1 LGRPALQSWLCDG
14 DQRTM
19 NKSFPQNPQPAR
31 RSELTRARKAWLT
44 LGTVA
49 AYAAVSITKS
59 VPAWA
64 QDAAPNLANNKPKE
78 QQNLTVRRLDIPP
91 GPLDATLKAY
101 EAITGIEV
109 SFLIPADTI
118 AGFKSPGVKGLYTED
133 QALRALLAGTGL
145 SYRIGTDGA
154 VTIAVTSGE
163 SVEVNDTTP
172 QLSLDRYPVPLLD
185 TPQSITTI
193 SQAIIHEEGATTL
206 RDTLRNAPGIS
217 LAAGEGGSQGD
228 NLTLRG
234 FTARN
239 DIFLDGMRD
248 FGSYYRDSFNY
259 QEVEVLEGPS
269 SVTFGRGSTGGV
281 INQESKVPVDHPFI
295 VAEGDFG
302 TDITRRFTADI
313 NQPLEN
319 LAHGAA
325 VRLNLMGNESNVA
338 ERDVTEN
345 RRFGVAPSL
354 ALGLGTSNRLT
365 AAYFHFS
372 EDDIPDYGIPW
383 YFNRPAPV
391 ARHNYYGFRDGNYL
405 RTDVDM
411 ATLKV
416 EHDVSDWAILRN
428 RARFA
433 NNHRD
438 ARITEP
444 QVNTATSGAIT
455 PSTPLDQ
462 IAVNRNQ
469 IATLSNEGLLWDQ
482 LDATAHL
489 NKFGMRHVVVIGAEG
504 GRETSDPVRPTF
516 NFVNPAGQTINTVP
530 TASLLTPNES
540 QSFGGTS
547 APASNV
553 HVTSTSYG
561 LYLLDTIQ
569 FGSHWELIGGAR
581 FDRFLTDEKSIAYP
595 TPKQAV
601 PGGPIVQGPPT
612 ITYPSRLDR
621 KPSWRAAA
629 VYKPVSYG
637 SIYFDYGTSFNPSA
651 EALALTV
658 GPAGTGTANLAPE
671 FNRSY
676 EVGTKWDL
684 NNARFSVRAD
694 LFRTTKDNAREA
706 SPTNSLLYVLA
717 GTQRVQGA
725 ELVLNGRIS
734 NRWQVLSSY
743 TYMHSE
749 VIKSQYY
756 PAAVGYRLANVP
768 NNLFNLWTTYQ
779 PMQRLTIGGG
789 GNYVDSRTASST
801 VPLDPTTGLVKQVPG
816 YVVLNAMARYTLT
829 DNLSL
834 QANVFN
840 LANRNYID
848 EIHPAH
854 IVPGAGTSGLFG
866 LNFRF

>member
-1 LGRPALQSWLCDG
+1 
-14 DQRTM
+14 M
-19 NKSFPQNPQPAR
+19 NKSFPQNSRPAK
-31 RSELTRARKAWLT
+31 RSELSRGRKAWLT

-59 VPAWA
+59 HPAWA
-64 QDAAPNLANNKPKE
+64 QAAGPNTVSGKTKE
-78 QQNLTVRRLDIPP
+78 QQNLTVRRLDIPA
-91 GPLDATLKAY
+91 GPLDATIKAY
-101 EAITGIEV
+101 EGITGIEV
-109 SFLIPADTI
+109 SFSIPAETI

-145 SYRIGTDGA
+145 SYQIGSDGA
-154 VTIAVTSGE
+154 VTIAVRVGE
-163 SVEVNDTTP
+163 SVEVNDSSP

-193 SQAIIHEEGATTL
+193 SQAIMHEEGATTL

-281 INQESKVPVDHPFI
+281 INQESKAPVDHPF
-295 VAEGDFG
+295 VVVEGDFG
-302 TDITRRFTADI
+302 TDITRRFAADI
-313 NQPLEN
+313 NQPLQG
-319 LAHGAA
+319 LGHGAA
-325 VRLNLMGNESNVA
+325 VRLNLMGNASNVA

-345 RRFGVAPSL
+345 RRYGVAPSL
-354 ALGLGTSNRLT
+354 ALGLGTANRLD
-365 AAYFHFS
+365 ASYFHFQ

-383 YFNRPAPV
+383 YFNKPSPV

-411 ATLKV
+411 GTIKA
-416 EHDVSDWAILRN
+416 EHDISDWAILRN
-428 RARFA
+428 RFRVA

-444 QVNTATSGAIT
+444 QLNNATAGSIT

-462 IAVNRNQ
+462 ISVNRNQ
-469 IATLSNEGLLWDQ
+469 IATLSDEGLLWDQ

-489 NKFGMRHVVVIGAEG
+489 NTFGIRHVVVIGAEG

-530 TASLLTPNES
+530 TANLLRPNEE
-540 QSFGGTS
+540 QSFSGNS

-561 LYLLDTIQ
+561 LYLLDTLQ
-569 FGSHWELIGGAR
+569 FGSHWELVGGAR

-601 PGGPIVQGPPT
+601 PGGPVVQGPPT

-684 NNARFSVRAD
+684 RNARFSMRAD

-725 ELVLNGRIS
+725 ELALNGRVT

-743 TYMHSE
+743 TFMHSE
-749 VIKSQYY
+749 VVNSQYY
-756 PAAVGYRLANVP
+756 PLSVGYRLANVP

-779 PMQRLTIGGG
+779 PMPRLTIGGG
-789 GNYVDSRTASST
+789 GNYVDSRSASST

-834 QANVFN
+834 QANIFN

>member
-1 LGRPALQSWLCDG
+1 MRDRPLPAPPTAKNRR
-14 DQRTM
+14 RT
-19 NKSFPQNPQPAR
+19 
-31 RSELTRARKAWLT
+31 TRGKAWLT
-44 LGTVA
+44 AGTVA
-49 AYAAVSITKS
+49 AYAAVSITRTMPARAQDVHA
-59 VPAWA
+59 VPA
-64 QDAAPNLANNKPKE
+64 NGKE
-78 QQNLTVRRLDIPP
+78 QNLTVRRWDIPA
-91 GPLDATLKAY
+91 GPLDAAISAYQRVAGVDITFSLPPETL
-101 EAITGIEV
+101 
-109 SFLIPADTI
+109 P
-118 AGFKSPGVKGLYTED
+118 GFKSPGVNGLYTED
-133 QALRALLAGTGL
+133 QALRSLLAGTGL
-145 SYRIGTDGA
+145 SYQTDSTGR
-154 VTIAVTSGE
+154 VSI
-163 SVEVNDTTP
+163 SVRASDSVLVEDSSP

-193 SQAIIHEEGATTL
+193 SQATIHEEGATTL

-281 INQESKVPVDHPFI
+281 INQESKAPVDHPFI
-295 VAEGDFG
+295 IAEGDFG
-302 TDITRRFTADI
+302 TDLTRRFVTDI
-313 NQPLEN
+313 NQPFGN
-319 LAHGAA
+319 PAHGDA
-325 VRLNLMGNESNVA
+325 VRLNLMAHESNVA
-338 ERDVTEN
+338 ERDVTES

-354 ALGLGTSNRLT
+354 ALGMGTANRLT
-365 AAYFHFS
+365 AGYFHFA
-372 EDDIPDYGIPW
+372 ENDIPDYGIPW
-383 YFNRPAPV
+383 YFNRAAPV
-391 ARHNYYGFRDGNYL
+391 PRHNYYGFRDGNYL

-411 ATLKV
+411 VTLKL
-416 EHDVSDWAILRN
+416 EHDISDWAILRN
-428 RARFA
+428 RIRFA
-433 NNHRD
+433 NNQRD

-444 QVNTATSGAIT
+444 QLNTATSGSIT
-455 PSTPLDQ
+455 PATPLSQ

-469 IATLSNEGLLWDQ
+469 IATFSNEGLLWDQ
-482 LDATAHL
+482 LDATAHV
-489 NKFGMRHVVVIGAEG
+489 KTFGIRHVVVIGAEG

-516 NFVNPAGQTINTVP
+516 NYVNPAGQTINTVP
-530 TASLLTPNES
+530 TTNLLAPNES
-540 QSFGGTS
+540 QSFSGIS
-547 APASNV
+547 APSSNV

-561 LYLLDTIQ
+561 LYLLDTMQ
-569 FGSHWELIGGAR
+569 FGSHWELVGGAR

-595 TPKQAV
+595 TPVMAV
-601 PGGPIVQGPPT
+601 AGGAIVQGPPT
-612 ITYPSRLDR
+612 ITYPTRLDR

-629 VYKPVSYG
+629 VFKPASFG

-651 EALALTV
+651 EALSLTV

-684 NNARFSVRAD
+684 NNARFSLRAD

-717 GTQRVQGA
+717 GTQRVDGA

-734 NRWQVLSSY
+734 TRWQLLSSY

-749 VIKSQYY
+749 VVKSQYY
-756 PAAVGYRLANVP
+756 PLAVGYRLANVP
-768 NNLFNLWTTYQ
+768 DNLFNLWTTYQ
-779 PMQRLTIGGG
+779 PISRLTIGGG

-829 DNLSL
+829 DNMSL

-866 LNFRF
+866 LNFKF

>member
-1 LGRPALQSWLCDG
+1 
-14 DQRTM
+14 M
-19 NKSFPQNPQPAR
+19 NKSFPQNPQPAK

-64 QDAAPNLANNKPKE
+64 QDVTRNSANGKTKE

-91 GPLDATLKAY
+91 GPLDATIKAY
-101 EAITGIEV
+101 KGITGIEV
-109 SFLIPADTI
+109 SFSIPAETVP
-118 AGFKSPGVKGLYTED
+118 GFKSPGVKGLYTED

-145 SYRIGTDGA
+145 SYQIGSDGA
-154 VTIAVTSGE
+154 VTIAVRVGE
-163 SVEVNDTTP
+163 SVEVNDSSP

-248 FGSYYRDSFNY
+248 FGSYYRDSFDY
-259 QEVEVLEGPS
+259 REVEVLEGPS

-281 INQESKVPVDHPFI
+281 INQESKTPVDRRS
-295 VAEGDFG
+295 VVVEGDFG

-313 NQPLEN
+313 NQPLQS
-319 LAHGAA
+319 LGHGAA
-325 VRLNLMGNESNVA
+325 LRLNLMGNASNVA

-345 RRFGVAPSL
+345 RRFGVAPSF
-354 ALGLGTSNRLT
+354 ALGLGTANRLT
-365 AAYFHFS
+365 TSYFHFQ

-383 YFNRPAPV
+383 YFNKPSPV
-391 ARHNYYGFRDGNYL
+391 ARHNYYGFRDNYL

-411 ATLKV
+411 GTIKA
-416 EHDVSDWAILRN
+416 EHDISDWAILRN
-428 RARFA
+428 RFRVA

-444 QVNTATSGAIT
+444 QLNNATAGTIT

-462 IAVNRNQ
+462 ISVNRNQ
-469 IATLSNEGLLWDQ
+469 IATLSDEGLLWDQ

-489 NKFGMRHVVVIGAEG
+489 NTFGIRHVVVIGAEG

-530 TASLLTPNES
+530 TANLLRPNED
-540 QSFGGTS
+540 QSFSGSS

-561 LYLLDTIQ
+561 LYLLDTLQ

-581 FDRFLTDEKSIAYP
+581 FDRFLTDEKSIVYP

-601 PGGPIVQGPPT
+601 AGGPIVQGPPT

-684 NNARFSVRAD
+684 SNARFSVRAD
-694 LFRTTKDNAREA
+694 LYRTTKDNAREA

-717 GTQRVQGA
+717 GTQRVDGA
-725 ELVLNGRIS
+725 ELVLNGRVT

-743 TYMHSE
+743 TFMHSE
-749 VIKSQYY
+749 VVNSQYY
-756 PAAVGYRLANVP
+756 PLSVGYRLANVP

-779 PMQRLTIGGG
+779 PLQRLTIGGG

-834 QANVFN
+834 QANIFN

>member
-1 LGRPALQSWLCDG
+1 
-14 DQRTM
+14 M

-31 RSELTRARKAWLT
+31 RSELTRGRKAWLT

-49 AYAAVSITKS
+49 AYAAVSIAKS

-64 QDAAPNLANNKPKE
+64 QDAAPNSANNKPKE
-78 QQNLTVRRLDIPP
+78 QQNLTVRRLDILA
-91 GPLDATLKAY
+91 GPLDATIKAY
-101 EAITGIEV
+101 EGITGIEV
-109 SFLIPADTI
+109 SFSIPADTI

-145 SYRIGTDGA
+145 SYQIGSDGA
-154 VTIAVTSGE
+154 VTIAVRAGE
-163 SVEVNDTTP
+163 SVVVNDNTP

-281 INQESKVPVDHPFI
+281 INQESKTPVNHPFV

-319 LAHGAA
+319 LGHGAA

-345 RRFGVAPSL
+345 RRFGIAPSF
-354 ALGLGTSNRLT
+354 ALGLGTANRLT
-365 AAYFHFS
+365 TSYFHFS

-411 ATLKV
+411 GTIKV
-416 EHDVSDWAILRN
+416 EHDISDWAILRN
-428 RARFA
+428 RFRVA

-444 QVNTATSGAIT
+444 QLNNASAGSIT
-455 PSTPLDQ
+455 PTTPLDK

-469 IATLSNEGLLWDQ
+469 IATLSDEGLLWDQ

-530 TASLLTPNES
+530 TANLLAPNES
-540 QSFGGTS
+540 QSFSGTS

-569 FGSHWELIGGAR
+569 FGSHYELIGGAR
-581 FDRFLTDEKSIAYP
+581 FDRFLTDEKSIVYP

-601 PGGPIVQGPPT
+601 AGGPVVQGPPT

-684 NNARFSVRAD
+684 NNARFSLRAD

-717 GTQRVQGA
+717 GTQRVSGA
-725 ELVLNGRIS
+725 ELVLNGRVS

-749 VIKSQYY
+749 VVKSQYY
-756 PAAVGYRLANVP
+756 PLAVGYRLANVP

-834 QANVFN
+834 QANVFD

>member
-1 LGRPALQSWLCDG
+1 
-14 DQRTM
+14 M
-19 NKSFPQNPQPAR
+19 NKSFPQNPQPAK

-64 QDAAPNLANNKPKE
+64 QDVTRNSANGKTKE

-91 GPLDATLKAY
+91 GPLDATIKTY
-101 EAITGIEV
+101 KGITGIEV
-109 SFLIPADTI
+109 SFSIPAETV
-118 AGFKSPGVKGLYTED
+118 AGFRSAGVKGLYTED

-145 SYRIGTDGA
+145 SYQIGSDGA
-154 VTIAVTSGE
+154 VTIAVRVGE
-163 SVEVNDTTP
+163 SVEVNDSSP

-248 FGSYYRDSFNY
+248 FGSYYRDSFDY
-259 QEVEVLEGPS
+259 REVEVLEGPS

-281 INQESKVPVDHPFI
+281 INQESKTPVDRRS
-295 VAEGDFG
+295 VVVEGDFG

-313 NQPLEN
+313 NQPLQS
-319 LAHGAA
+319 LGHGAA
-325 VRLNLMGNESNVA
+325 LRLNLMGNASNVA

-345 RRFGVAPSL
+345 RRFGVAPSF
-354 ALGLGTSNRLT
+354 ALGLGTANRLT
-365 AAYFHFS
+365 TSYFHFQ

-383 YFNRPAPV
+383 YFNKPSPV
-391 ARHNYYGFRDGNYL
+391 ARHNYYGFRDNYL

-411 ATLKV
+411 GTIKA
-416 EHDVSDWAILRN
+416 EHDISDWAILRN
-428 RARFA
+428 RFRVA

-444 QVNTATSGAIT
+444 QLNNATAGTIT

-462 IAVNRNQ
+462 ISVNRNQ
-469 IATLSNEGLLWDQ
+469 IATLSDEGLLWDQ

-489 NKFGMRHVVVIGAEG
+489 NTFGIRHVVVIGAEG

-530 TASLLTPNES
+530 TANLLRPNED
-540 QSFGGTS
+540 QSFSGSS

-561 LYLLDTIQ
+561 LYLLDTLQ

-581 FDRFLTDEKSIAYP
+581 FDRFLTDEKSIVYP

-601 PGGPIVQGPPT
+601 AGGPIVQGPPT

-684 NNARFSVRAD
+684 SNARFSVRAD
-694 LFRTTKDNAREA
+694 LYRTTKDNAREA

-717 GTQRVQGA
+717 GTQRVDGA
-725 ELVLNGRIS
+725 ELVLNGRVT

-743 TYMHSE
+743 TFMHSE
-749 VIKSQYY
+749 VVNSQYY
-756 PAAVGYRLANVP
+756 PLSVGYRLANVP

-779 PMQRLTIGGG
+779 PLQRLTIGGG

-834 QANVFN
+834 QANIFN

>member
-1 LGRPALQSWLCDG
+1 
-14 DQRTM
+14 M
-19 NKSFPQNPQPAR
+19 NKSFPQTPQPAR
-31 RSELTRARKAWLT
+31 RSELTRGRKAWLT

-49 AYAAVSITKS
+49 AYAAVSIAKS

-64 QDAAPNLANNKPKE
+64 QDAAPSSANNKPKE
-78 QQNLTVRRLDIPP
+78 QQNLTVRRLDIPA
-91 GPLDATLKAY
+91 GPLDATIKAY
-101 EAITGIEV
+101 EGITGIEV
-109 SFLIPADTI
+109 SFSIPAETI

-145 SYRIGTDGA
+145 SYQIGTDGA
-154 VTIAVTSGE
+154 VTIAVRAGE
-163 SVEVNDTTP
+163 SVVVNDNTP

-281 INQESKVPVDHPFI
+281 INQESKTPVNHP
-295 VAEGDFG
+295 VVVVEGDFG

-319 LAHGAA
+319 LGHGAA

-345 RRFGVAPSL
+345 RRFGIAPSL
-354 ALGLGTSNRLT
+354 ALGLGTANRLT
-365 AAYFHFS
+365 TSYFHFS

-411 ATLKV
+411 GTIKV

-428 RARFA
+428 RFRVA

-444 QVNTATSGAIT
+444 QLNNATAGSIT
-455 PSTPLDQ
+455 PSTPLNQ

-469 IATLSNEGLLWDQ
+469 IATLSNEALLWDQ
-482 LDATAHL
+482 LDATADL

-504 GRETSDPVRPTF
+504 GRETSDPVRPMF
-516 NFVNPAGQTINTVP
+516 NFVNPSGQTINTVP
-530 TASLLTPNES
+530 TASLLTPNEG
-540 QSFGGTS
+540 QSFSGTS

-581 FDRFLTDEKSIAYP
+581 FDRFLTDEKSIVYP

-612 ITYPSRLDR
+612 ITYPTRLDR

-684 NNARFSVRAD
+684 NNARFSLRAD

-717 GTQRVQGA
+717 GTQRVSGA
-725 ELVLNGRIS
+725 ELVLNGRVS

-749 VIKSQYY
+749 VVKSQYY
-756 PAAVGYRLANVP
+756 PLAVGYRLANVP

>member
-1 LGRPALQSWLCDG
+1 
-14 DQRTM
+14 M
-19 NKSFPQNPQPAR
+19 NGNFHRNP
-31 RSELTRARKAWLT
+31 RSTERNERSRSAKTWLT

-49 AYAAVSITKS
+49 AYAAVSITKCM
-59 VPAWA
+59 PAWA
-64 QDAAPNLANNKPKE
+64 QNATATAKPKE
-78 QQNLTVRRLDIPP
+78 QQSLTVRRLDIPA
-91 GPLDATLKAY
+91 GPLDATIKTY
-101 EAITGIEV
+101 EHLTGSDV
-109 SFLIPADTI
+109 SFSIPAETV
-118 AGFKSPGVKGLYTED
+118 AGFHSPGVSGLYTED
-133 QALRALLAGTGL
+133 QALRAILTGTGL
-145 SYRIGTDGA
+145 SYQIDDSGR
-154 VTIAVTSGE
+154 VNIAVRAGE
-163 SVEVNDTTP
+163 SVTVNDASP

-193 SQAIIHEEGATTL
+193 SQAIMHEEGATTL

-259 QEVEVLEGPS
+259 REVEVLEGPS

-281 INQESKVPVDHPFI
+281 INQESKTPVDRRS
-295 VAEGDFG
+295 VVVEGDFG
-302 TDITRRFTADI
+302 TDITRRFTADV
-313 NQPLEN
+313 NQPLQS
-319 LAHGAA
+319 LGHGAA
-325 VRLNLMGNESNVA
+325 FRLNLMGNASNVA

-345 RRFGVAPSL
+345 RRFGVAPSFV
-354 ALGLGTSNRLT
+354 LGLGTANRLT
-365 AAYFHFS
+365 TSYFHFQ

-383 YFNRPAPV
+383 YFNKPSPV
-391 ARHNYYGFRDGNYL
+391 ARHNYYGFHDNYL

-411 ATLKV
+411 GTIKA
-416 EHDVSDWAILRN
+416 EHDISDWAILRN
-428 RARFA
+428 RFRVA
-433 NNHRD
+433 NSHRD

-444 QVNTATSGAIT
+444 QLNNATAGTIT

-462 IAVNRNQ
+462 ISVNRNQ
-469 IATLSNEGLLWDQ
+469 IATLSDEGLLWDQ

-489 NKFGMRHVVVIGAEG
+489 KTFGIRHVVVIGAEG

-530 TASLLTPNES
+530 TANLLRPNEDQGFS
-540 QSFGGTS
+540 GTS

-561 LYLLDTIQ
+561 LYLLDTLQ

-601 PGGPIVQGPPT
+601 AGGPIVQGPPT
-612 ITYPSRLDR
+612 ITYPTRLDR

-684 NNARFSVRAD
+684 SNARFSLRAD

-717 GTQRVQGA
+717 GTQRVDGA
-725 ELVLNGRIS
+725 ELVLNGRVT

-749 VIKSQYY
+749 VVNSQYY
-756 PAAVGYRLANVP
+756 PLSVGYRLANVP

-779 PMQRLTIGGG
+779 PMPRLTVGGG
-789 GNYVDSRTASST
+789 GNYVDSRSASST
-801 VPLDPTTGLVKQVPG
+801 VPLDPTTHLAKQVPG

>member
-1 LGRPALQSWLCDG
+1 
-14 DQRTM
+14 
-19 NKSFPQNPQPAR
+19 
-31 RSELTRARKAWLT
+31 
-44 LGTVA
+44 
-49 AYAAVSITKS
+49 
-59 VPAWA
+59 
-64 QDAAPNLANNKPKE
+64 
-78 QQNLTVRRLDIPP
+78 
-91 GPLDATLKAY
+91 
-101 EAITGIEV
+101 
-109 SFLIPADTI
+109 
-118 AGFKSPGVKGLYTED
+118 
-133 QALRALLAGTGL
+133 
-145 SYRIGTDGA
+145 
-154 VTIAVTSGE
+154 
-163 SVEVNDTTP
+163 
-172 QLSLDRYPVPLLD
+172 
-185 TPQSITTI
+185 
-193 SQAIIHEEGATTL
+193 
-206 RDTLRNAPGIS
+206 
-217 LAAGEGGSQGD
+217 
-228 NLTLRG
+228 
-234 FTARN
+234 
-239 DIFLDGMRD
+239 MRD

-281 INQESKVPVDHPFI
+281 INQESKTPVDHRI
-295 VAEGDFG
+295 VLVEGDFG

-313 NQPLEN
+313 NQPLES
-319 LAHGAA
+319 LGHGAA
-325 VRLNLMGNESNVA
+325 VRLNLMGNASNVA

-345 RRFGVAPSL
+345 RRFGVAPSF
-354 ALGLGTSNRLT
+354 ALGLGTANRLT
-365 AAYFHFS
+365 TGYFHFQ

-383 YFNRPAPV
+383 YFNKSAPV

-411 ATLKV
+411 GTIKV

-428 RARFA
+428 RFRVA

-444 QVNTATSGAIT
+444 QLNNATAGTIT
-455 PSTPLDQ
+455 PATPLDQ

-469 IATLSNEGLLWDQ
+469 IATLSDEGLLWDQ

-489 NKFGMRHVVVIGAEG
+489 NKFGMQHVIVIGAEG

-516 NFVNPAGQTINTVP
+516 NFVNPSGQTINTVP

-540 QSFGGTS
+540 QSFSGNS
-547 APASNV
+547 APSSNV

-569 FGSHWELIGGAR
+569 FGTHWELIGGAR

-612 ITYPSRLDR
+612 ITYPTRLDR

-684 NNARFSVRAD
+684 NNARFSLRAD

-717 GTQRVQGA
+717 GTQRVDGA
-725 ELVLNGRIS
+725 ELVLNGRVT

-743 TYMHSE
+743 TYMHSR
-749 VIKSQYY
+749 VVDSQFY
-756 PAAVGYRLANVP
+756 PLSVGYRLANVP

-829 DNLSL
+829 DNVSL